1 MNWRDVG
8 PQEEKGPWEVRAI
21 KWLTQRLREH
31 DDFKL
36 RFGHSLVLEQPEPE
50 MYMEIVYGPDEI
62 IVFDM
67 AFDPS
72 VSPRMRS
79 TMLEMEAR
87 IAEEYEEVKQDE

>member
-1 MNWRDVG
+1 MSWRDVESHDG
-8 PQEEKGPWEVRAI
+8 KGPWEVRAI
-21 KWLTQRLREH
+21 KWLIERLREQ

-36 RFGHSLVLEQPEPE
+36 RFGHSLVLQQVDPE

-72 VSPRMRS
+72 TSPRMRS

-87 IAEEYEEVKQDE
+87 IAEEYEEVRRDE